1 MPQYSLPNPQGIFY
15 KSIRILP
22 NPLEINFIP
31 TKSLGNLSKI
41 NKILYQ
47 IFPKSIKLLT
57 KSLSNPSKPNQI
69 HQKSIEALPNQQEI
83 LQKSMR
89 FFTKSFR
96 HQVQPCQ
103 SLGNS
108 STNQWICF
116 PDPLHFVENTR
127 SNLTKPF
134 NNQSKNAK
142 NAKNANSSKLGLDF
156 GGASLD

>member
-1 MPQYSLPNPQGIFY
+1 
-15 KSIRILP
+15 
-22 NPLEINFIP
+22 
-31 TKSLGNLSKI
+31 
-41 NKILYQ
+41 
-47 IFPKSIKLLT
+47 
-57 KSLSNPSKPNQI
+57 
-69 HQKSIEALPNQQEI
+69 
-83 LQKSMR
+83 MR

-134 NNQSKNAK
+134 KNQSTDAKNAKNAKNTKNAK

-156 GGASLD
+156 GGVKFGLSFDEFAFFAFLHGLECFILSKCIHQA